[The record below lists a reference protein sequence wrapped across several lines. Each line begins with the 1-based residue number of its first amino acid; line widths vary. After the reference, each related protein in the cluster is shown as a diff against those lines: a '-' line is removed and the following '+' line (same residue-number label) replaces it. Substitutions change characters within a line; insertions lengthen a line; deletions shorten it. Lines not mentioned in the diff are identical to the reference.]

1 MSITRECGGGWKGES
16 AIRLVSV
23 LGVKDSTPSVLF
35 GSNCVCVCVC
45 VCVLMFPL
53 RCRVVVAAAA
63 SRFGRVAPLARFGRL
78 RSFGSVAG
86 GDKNVGLMPPLSQL
100 KATEIMMQAHSL
112 TEELLQPLNDKMLGP
127 LERSGDTASRP
138 YLPFVFCLGNHSS
151 GKSTFINHVL
161 GREVQKTGVAPTDD
175 SFTVIA
181 PSDHGDMDQDGPA
194 LVGNPDAGFS
204 ALRTF
209 GPGLI
214 NHMHLKV
221 RSDLNLDGI
230 MMIDSPGMID
240 SPATQ
245 SNIWDFTKSSRDRGY
260 DFMAV
265 TRWFAE
271 RADVIL
277 LFFDPDK
284 PGTTGETLACLTQ
297 SLAGLD
303 HKLHIILNKV
313 DQFEKIHDF
322 ARAYGSLCWNLSKVI
337 SRKDL
342 PRIYTM
348 RVPGDHPGSRNAL
361 AEALVDL
368 EKTRL
373 DVIAE
378 VHKAPERRV
387 DNTITHLYDSAR
399 LLRTHVLVAE
409 AVRKAYSSVRIKWR
423 AGALAAFLCGQC
435 LGYGAM
441 TLALPQASL
450 FFSVLGFGS
459 AGGLYAF
466 GSNALDLAHSEM
478 TSEQGLDVFFREQH
492 AVDLAEGDEFI
503 ESLWLRARPQLQISL
518 KTFGLGNVPKLSS
531 SSVSDLDDIIVKK
544 SSDLRR
550 LANPL
555 PERDY

>member
-1 MSITRECGGGWKGES
+1 MLALRGLVRGVANRTGALRRRSSICMPLSPR
-16 AIRLVSV
+16 
-23 LGVKDSTPSVLF
+23 ST
-35 GSNCVCVCVC
+35 
-45 VCVLMFPL
+45 
-53 RCRVVVAAAA
+53 
-63 SRFGRVAPLARFGRL
+63 
-78 RSFGSVAG
+78 RSFVSRTLIL
-86 GDKNVGLMPPLSQL
+86 GDANDVKVMPPLSKLRASEIIAQ
-100 KATEIMMQAHSL
+100 AEAFTEDVL
-112 TEELLQPLNDKMLGP
+112 RPLNDQMLGP

-138 YLPFVFCLGNHSS
+138 YMPFVFCLGNHSS

-181 PSDHGDMDQDGPA
+181 PSSGSLYGEGADMDQDGPA

-214 NHMHLKV
+214 NHMNLKV

-240 SPATQ
+240 SPASQ
-245 SNIWDFTKSSRDRGY
+245 LDLTKTSRDRGY

-337 SRKDL
+337 ARKDL

-368 EKTRL
+368 EQTRME
-373 DVIAE
+373 VIHE
-378 VHKAPERRV
+378 VKKAPERRV

-399 LLRTHVLVAE
+399 LLRTHLLVAN
-409 AVRKAYSSVRIKWR
+409 AARDAYSSARMRWR
-423 AGALAAFLCGQC
+423 MGSVAALVCGQG
-435 LGYGAM
+435 LDYGAM
-441 TLALPQASL
+441 MLGLPQASL
-450 FFSVLGFGS
+450 FLAIVGVG
-459 AGGLYAF
+459 AGGGVFAYGNTQL
-466 GSNALDLAHSEM
+466 GISRSDM
-478 TSEQGLDVFFREQH
+478 TSERGLDDFFRETH
-492 AVDLAEGDEFI
+492 AYELAEGDEFNRI
-503 ESLWLRARPQLQISL
+503 FVAEGSAAAANKSE
-518 KTFGLGNVPKLSS
+518 NVHPGKCS
-531 SSVSDLDDIIVKK
+531 KAK
-544 SSDLRR
+544 
-550 LANPL
+550 
-555 PERDY
+555 